1 MDHKAFIS
9 QLEVFE
15 INSSVVD
22 DGFRLSLTS
31 PADRYFL
38 GSHTKQKIGITII
51 IALTQLQKFRWN
63 RPRFEACLWRHS
75 VD

>member
-22 DGFRLSLTS
+22 DSFRLPVIT
-31 PADRYFL
+31 PADSYFL
-38 GSHTKQKIGITII
+38 RSHTKQQTGIIS
-51 IALTQLQKFRWN
+51 AY
-63 RPRFEACLWRHS
+63 S
-75 VD
+75 VTEIQMESISV